1 MDTKGRVMNLETL
14 KIKLHNAS
22 IRVRQFF
29 GHEAACCG
37 YFKNPDGRLVDCDK
51 WWGYQECMF
60 PGCGHYQLEHSDGTP
75 NKIIYSK
82 DRPELVGTLVVD
94 PVGCLNAGCEDC
106 PKFWTK
112 EDLHNFVQQLAIA
125 RHHATHDMF
134 RDGEQHDLNVTHVDT
149 SVSIVVQVTTSVAS
163 RDREALSRV
172 FEREGKIR
180 DKYPD
185 ILFNFDVRFDPPADR
200 EACKKCGE
208 PINDEMGHMC
218 P

>member
-1 MDTKGRVMNLETL
+1 MNLETL

-125 RHHATHDMF
+125 RHHATHMMF
-134 RDGEQHDLNVTHVDT
+134 YDGEGSQIVHDDNVKHVDT
-149 SVSIVVQVTTSVAS
+149 NVSIVVQVTTAVAS
-163 RDREALSRV
+163 HDHDALSKV

-180 DKYPD
+180 DKFPD
-185 ILFNFDVRFDPPADR
+185 VLFNFDVRFESEPLPQPPDGLCPPDFDPHDGKPSIS
-200 EACKKCGE
+200 E
-208 PINDEMGHMC
+208 
-218 P
+218 